1 MAKKKKK
8 NVLFHMKHNYKQY
21 SYEDGGFTIT
31 FWAKDDTD
39 AELYKKKVKGN
50 ELQRRFS

>member
-1 MAKKKKK
+1 MAKKKK
-8 NVLFHMKHNYKQY
+8 VPFHIQNNLKRY

-39 AELYKKKVKGN
+39 AELYKKKVGVK
-50 ELQRRFS
+50 